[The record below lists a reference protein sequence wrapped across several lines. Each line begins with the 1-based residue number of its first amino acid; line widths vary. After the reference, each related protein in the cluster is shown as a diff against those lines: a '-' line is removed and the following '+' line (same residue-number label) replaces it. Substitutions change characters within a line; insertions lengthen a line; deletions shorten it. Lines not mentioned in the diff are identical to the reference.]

1 MSEWFEADNAPVGQ
15 GNTTAKSDVPAERDM
30 LNRLCKETIAYDCG
44 DPKRIQHFIKVHAFA
59 KLIAESEGIDAHTRF
74 VLEAAAYLHDIGI
87 HKAEDLLGDCG
98 GKNQEKLGPG
108 EAAPILERCGFSE
121 ADVQRV
127 CFLIAHHHTYTGI
140 DGADWQD
147 PPRGGHAREP
157 LRGRGGRAC
166 GTLGAR
172 ARVQDGGGQGALPPD
187 VPRAPGGHAGRVTI
201 GQRERRPTM
210 YSPSTIPSRRE
221 PVVGV

>member
-59 KLIAESEGIDAHTRF
+59 KLIAESEGIGAHVRF

-87 HKAEDLLGDCG
+87 HKAEDLFGDCG

-121 ADVQRV
+121 ADAQRV

-140 DGADWQD
+140 DGVDWQILLEAD
-147 PPRGGHAREP
+147 MLVNLFEDEAGEHAARSALERVFKTRTGRELCRQMFLE
-157 LRGRGGRAC
+157 LRASG
-166 GTLGAR
+166 
-172 ARVQDGGGQGALPPD
+172 
-187 VPRAPGGHAGRVTI
+187 
-201 GQRERRPTM
+201 E
-210 YSPSTIPSRRE
+210 
-221 PVVGV
+221 

>member
-15 GNTTAKSDVPAERDM
+15 GNTTAKSGVPADRDM

-59 KLIAESEGIDAHTRF
+59 KLIAESEGVDAHTCF

-121 ADVQRV
+121 ADAQRV

-140 DGADWQD
+140 DGVDWQILLEAD
-147 PPRGGHAREP
+147 MLVNLFEDGAAERAARSALE
-157 LRGRGGRAC
+157 
-166 GTLGAR
+166 
-172 ARVQDGGGQGALPPD
+172 RVFKTETGKELCRQMFLE
-187 VPRAPGGHAGRVTI
+187 PRASG
-201 GQRERRPTM
+201 E
-210 YSPSTIPSRRE
+210 
-221 PVVGV
+221 

>member
-59 KLIAESEGIDAHTRF
+59 KLIAESEGVDAHTRF

-121 ADVQRV
+121 ADAQRV

-140 DGADWQD
+140 DGADWQILLEAD
-147 PPRGGHAREP
+147 MLVNLFEDGAGEHAARSALERVFKTGTGRELCRQMFLEPRSSGE
-157 LRGRGGRAC
+157 
-166 GTLGAR
+166 
-172 ARVQDGGGQGALPPD
+172 
-187 VPRAPGGHAGRVTI
+187 
-201 GQRERRPTM
+201 
-210 YSPSTIPSRRE
+210 
-221 PVVGV
+221 

>member
-30 LNRLCKETIAYDCG
+30 LNRLCREAIAYDCG

-59 KLIAESEGIDAHTRF
+59 KLIAESEGVDAHTRF
-74 VLEAAAYLHDIGI
+74 VPEAAAYLHDIGI

-121 ADVQRV
+121 ADAQRV

-140 DGADWQD
+140 DGADWQILLEAD
-147 PPRGGHAREP
+147 MLVNLFEDRAGGHAARSALERVFKTEAGRE
-157 LRGRGGRAC
+157 LCRQMF
-166 GTLGAR
+166 LE
-172 ARVQDGGGQGALPPD
+172 
-187 VPRAPGGHAGRVTI
+187 PRAVTPGV
-201 GQRERRPTM
+201 
-210 YSPSTIPSRRE
+210 
-221 PVVGV
+221 

>member
-1 MSEWFEADNAPVGQ
+1 MSEWFEADSAPVGQ

-59 KLIAESEGIDAHTRF
+59 KLIAESEGVDAHTRF

-121 ADVQRV
+121 ADAQRV

-140 DGADWQD
+140 DGADWQILLEAD
-147 PPRGGHAREP
+147 MLVNLFEDGAGEHAARSALERVFKTGTGRELCRQMFLEPRSSGE
-157 LRGRGGRAC
+157 
-166 GTLGAR
+166 
-172 ARVQDGGGQGALPPD
+172 
-187 VPRAPGGHAGRVTI
+187 
-201 GQRERRPTM
+201 
-210 YSPSTIPSRRE
+210 
-221 PVVGV
+221 

>member
-15 GNTTAKSDVPAERDM
+15 GSTTAKSDVPAERDM
-30 LNRLCKETIAYDCG
+30 LNRLCREAIAYDYG

-59 KLIAESEGIDAHTRF
+59 KLIAESEGVDAHTRF
-74 VLEAAAYLHDIGI
+74 VLEAATYLHDIGI

-121 ADVQRV
+121 ADAQRV

-140 DGADWQD
+140 DGADWQILLEAD
-147 PPRGGHAREP
+147 MLVNLFEDGAGEHAARSALERVFKTEAGRELCRQMFLEPRAV
-157 LRGRGGRAC
+157 
-166 GTLGAR
+166 TLG
-172 ARVQDGGGQGALPPD
+172 V
-187 VPRAPGGHAGRVTI
+187 
-201 GQRERRPTM
+201 
-210 YSPSTIPSRRE
+210 
-221 PVVGV
+221 

>member
-15 GNTTAKSDVPAERDM
+15 GNTTDKSDVPAERDM

-121 ADVQRV
+121 ADAQRV

-140 DGADWQD
+140 DGADWQILLEAD
-147 PPRGGHAREP
+147 MLVNLFEDGAGELAARSALE
-157 LRGRGGRAC
+157 RVFKTEAGRELCRQMF
-166 GTLGAR
+166 LE
-172 ARVQDGGGQGALPPD
+172 
-187 VPRAPGGHAGRVTI
+187 PRASG
-201 GQRERRPTM
+201 E
-210 YSPSTIPSRRE
+210 
-221 PVVGV
+221 

>member
-1 MSEWFEADNAPVGQ
+1 MSEWFEADSAPVGQ

-121 ADVQRV
+121 ADAQRV

-140 DGADWQD
+140 DGADWQILLEAD
-147 PPRGGHAREP
+147 MLVNLFEDGAGERAARSALE
-157 LRGRGGRAC
+157 
-166 GTLGAR
+166 
-172 ARVQDGGGQGALPPD
+172 RVFKTEAGKELCRQMFLE
-187 VPRAPGGHAGRVTI
+187 PRASG
-201 GQRERRPTM
+201 E
-210 YSPSTIPSRRE
+210 
-221 PVVGV
+221 

>member
-15 GNTTAKSDVPAERDM
+15 GNTTDKSDVPAERDM

-59 KLIAESEGIDAHTRF
+59 KLIAESEGVDAHTRF

-121 ADVQRV
+121 ADAQRV

-140 DGADWQD
+140 DGADWQILLEAD
-147 PPRGGHAREP
+147 MLVNLFEDGAGERAARSALE
-157 LRGRGGRAC
+157 
-166 GTLGAR
+166 
-172 ARVQDGGGQGALPPD
+172 RVFKTE
-187 VPRAPGGHAGRVTI
+187 AGRELCR
-201 GQRERRPTM
+201 QMFLE
-210 YSPSTIPSRRE
+210 SRASGE
-221 PVVGV
+221 

>member
-15 GNTTAKSDVPAERDM
+15 GNMTDKSDVPAERDM

-121 ADVQRV
+121 ADAQRV

-140 DGADWQD
+140 DGADWQILLEAD
-147 PPRGGHAREP
+147 MLVNLFEDGAGERAARSALE
-157 LRGRGGRAC
+157 RVFKTEAGRELCRQMF
-166 GTLGAR
+166 LE
-172 ARVQDGGGQGALPPD
+172 
-187 VPRAPGGHAGRVTI
+187 PRASG
-201 GQRERRPTM
+201 E
-210 YSPSTIPSRRE
+210 
-221 PVVGV
+221 

>member
-1 MSEWFEADNAPVGQ
+1 MSEWFEADSAPVGQ

-59 KLIAESEGIDAHTRF
+59 KLIAESEGVDAHTRF

-121 ADVQRV
+121 ADAQRV

-140 DGADWQD
+140 DGVDWQILLEAD
-147 PPRGGHAREP
+147 MLVNLFEDGAAERAARSALERVFKTETGKELCRQMFLE
-157 LRGRGGRAC
+157 LRAV
-166 GTLGAR
+166 T
-172 ARVQDGGGQGALPPD
+172 
-187 VPRAPGGHAGRVTI
+187 PG
-201 GQRERRPTM
+201 E
-210 YSPSTIPSRRE
+210 
-221 PVVGV
+221 

>member
-15 GNTTAKSDVPAERDM
+15 GNTTAKSGVPADRDM

-59 KLIAESEGIDAHTRF
+59 KLIAESEGVDAHTCF

-121 ADVQRV
+121 ADAQRV

-140 DGADWQD
+140 DGADWQILLEAD
-147 PPRGGHAREP
+147 MLVNLFEDGAGERAARSALERVFKTETGKE
-157 LRGRGGRAC
+157 LCRQMFLESRAV
-166 GTLGAR
+166 T
-172 ARVQDGGGQGALPPD
+172 
-187 VPRAPGGHAGRVTI
+187 PG
-201 GQRERRPTM
+201 E
-210 YSPSTIPSRRE
+210 
-221 PVVGV
+221 

>member
-1 MSEWFEADNAPVGQ
+1 MSEWFEADSAPVGQ

-59 KLIAESEGIDAHTRF
+59 KLIAESEGVDAHTRF

-121 ADVQRV
+121 ADAQRV
-127 CFLIAHHHTYTGI
+127 CFLIAHHHTYTGVDGVDWQI
-140 DGADWQD
+140 LLEADMLVNLFEDGAAE
-147 PPRGGHAREP
+147 RAARSALERVFKTETGKELCRQMFLE
-157 LRGRGGRAC
+157 LRAV
-166 GTLGAR
+166 T
-172 ARVQDGGGQGALPPD
+172 
-187 VPRAPGGHAGRVTI
+187 PG
-201 GQRERRPTM
+201 E
-210 YSPSTIPSRRE
+210 
-221 PVVGV
+221 

>member
-15 GNTTAKSDVPAERDM
+15 GNTTDKSDVPAERDM

-59 KLIAESEGIDAHTRF
+59 KLIAESEGIDAHMRF

-121 ADVQRV
+121 ADAQRV
-127 CFLIAHHHTYTGI
+127 CFLIAHHHTYTDI
-140 DGADWQD
+140 DGADWQILLEAD
-147 PPRGGHAREP
+147 MLVNLFEDGAGERAARSALE
-157 LRGRGGRAC
+157 RVFKTEAGRELCRQMF
-166 GTLGAR
+166 LE
-172 ARVQDGGGQGALPPD
+172 
-187 VPRAPGGHAGRVTI
+187 PRASG
-201 GQRERRPTM
+201 E
-210 YSPSTIPSRRE
+210 
-221 PVVGV
+221 

>member
-140 DGADWQD
+140 DGADWQILLEAD
-147 PPRGGHAREP
+147 MLVNLFEDGVGERAARSALE
-157 LRGRGGRAC
+157 RVFKTEAGRELCRQMF
-166 GTLGAR
+166 LE
-172 ARVQDGGGQGALPPD
+172 
-187 VPRAPGGHAGRVTI
+187 PRAVAPGV
-201 GQRERRPTM
+201 
-210 YSPSTIPSRRE
+210 
-221 PVVGV
+221 

>member
-15 GNTTAKSDVPAERDM
+15 GNTTDKSDVPAERDM

-121 ADVQRV
+121 ADAQRV

-140 DGADWQD
+140 DGADWQILLEAD
-147 PPRGGHAREP
+147 MLVNLFEDGAGERAARSALERVFKTEAGRELCRQMFLEP
-157 LRGRGGRAC
+157 LASG
-166 GTLGAR
+166 
-172 ARVQDGGGQGALPPD
+172 
-187 VPRAPGGHAGRVTI
+187 
-201 GQRERRPTM
+201 E
-210 YSPSTIPSRRE
+210 
-221 PVVGV
+221 

>member
-15 GNTTAKSDVPAERDM
+15 GNTTAKTDVPAERDM

-59 KLIAESEGIDAHTRF
+59 KLIAESEGVDAHTRF

-121 ADVQRV
+121 ADAQRV

-140 DGADWQD
+140 DGADWQILLEAD
-147 PPRGGHAREP
+147 MLVNLFEDGAGERAARSALE
-157 LRGRGGRAC
+157 
-166 GTLGAR
+166 
-172 ARVQDGGGQGALPPD
+172 RVFKTETGKELCCQMFLE
-187 VPRAPGGHAGRVTI
+187 PRASG
-201 GQRERRPTM
+201 E
-210 YSPSTIPSRRE
+210 
-221 PVVGV
+221 

>member
-1 MSEWFEADNAPVGQ
+1 MSEWLEADNAPVGQ
-15 GNTTAKSDVPAERDM
+15 GNTTAKTDVPAERDM

-59 KLIAESEGIDAHTRF
+59 KLIAESEGVDAHTRF

-121 ADVQRV
+121 ADAQRV

-140 DGADWQD
+140 DGADWQILLEAD
-147 PPRGGHAREP
+147 MLVNLFEDGAGERAARSALE
-157 LRGRGGRAC
+157 
-166 GTLGAR
+166 
-172 ARVQDGGGQGALPPD
+172 RVFKTETGKELCCQMFLE
-187 VPRAPGGHAGRVTI
+187 PRASG
-201 GQRERRPTM
+201 E
-210 YSPSTIPSRRE
+210 
-221 PVVGV
+221 

>member
-59 KLIAESEGIDAHTRF
+59 KLIAESEGVDAHTCF

-121 ADVQRV
+121 ADAQRV
-127 CFLIAHHHTYTGI
+127 RFLIAHHHTYTGI
-140 DGADWQD
+140 DGADWQILLEAD
-147 PPRGGHAREP
+147 MLVNLFEDGAAERAARSALE
-157 LRGRGGRAC
+157 
-166 GTLGAR
+166 
-172 ARVQDGGGQGALPPD
+172 RVFKTEAGKELCRQMFLE
-187 VPRAPGGHAGRVTI
+187 PRASG
-201 GQRERRPTM
+201 E
-210 YSPSTIPSRRE
+210 
-221 PVVGV
+221 

>member
-140 DGADWQD
+140 DGADWQILLEAD
-147 PPRGGHAREP
+147 MLVNLFEDGAGERAARSALE
-157 LRGRGGRAC
+157 RVFKTEAGRELCRQMF
-166 GTLGAR
+166 LE
-172 ARVQDGGGQGALPPD
+172 
-187 VPRAPGGHAGRVTI
+187 PRASG
-201 GQRERRPTM
+201 E
-210 YSPSTIPSRRE
+210 
-221 PVVGV
+221 

>member
-15 GNTTAKSDVPAERDM
+15 GNTTAKTNVPAERDM

-59 KLIAESEGIDAHTRF
+59 KLIAESEGVDAHTRF

-121 ADVQRV
+121 ADAQRV

-140 DGADWQD
+140 DGADWQILLEAD
-147 PPRGGHAREP
+147 MLVNLFEDGAGERAARSALE
-157 LRGRGGRAC
+157 RVFKTEAGRELC
-166 GTLGAR
+166 CQMFLE
-172 ARVQDGGGQGALPPD
+172 
-187 VPRAPGGHAGRVTI
+187 PRASG
-201 GQRERRPTM
+201 E
-210 YSPSTIPSRRE
+210 
-221 PVVGV
+221 

>member
-1 MSEWFEADNAPVGQ
+1 MDGQTGADSAPAGQ
-15 GNTTAKSDVPAERDM
+15 DGKSIEPDVSAEREM

-59 KLIAESEGIDAHTRF
+59 KLIAESEGVDAHTRF

-121 ADVQRV
+121 ADAQRV

-140 DGADWQD
+140 DGVDWQILLEAD
-147 PPRGGHAREP
+147 MLVNLFEDGAGEHAARSALERVFKTEAGRE
-157 LRGRGGRAC
+157 LCRQMF
-166 GTLGAR
+166 LE
-172 ARVQDGGGQGALPPD
+172 
-187 VPRAPGGHAGRVTI
+187 PRAAG
-201 GQRERRPTM
+201 E
-210 YSPSTIPSRRE
+210 
-221 PVVGV
+221 

>member
-15 GNTTAKSDVPAERDM
+15 GNTTDKSDVPAERDM

-59 KLIAESEGIDAHTRF
+59 KLIAESEGIDAHMRF

-121 ADVQRV
+121 ADAQRV

-140 DGADWQD
+140 DGADWQILLEAD
-147 PPRGGHAREP
+147 MLVNLFEDGAGERAACSALERVFKTEAGRE
-157 LRGRGGRAC
+157 LCRQMF
-166 GTLGAR
+166 LE
-172 ARVQDGGGQGALPPD
+172 
-187 VPRAPGGHAGRVTI
+187 PRASG
-201 GQRERRPTM
+201 E
-210 YSPSTIPSRRE
+210 
-221 PVVGV
+221 

>member
-1 MSEWFEADNAPVGQ
+1 MSEWLEADNAPVGQ
-15 GNTTAKSDVPAERDM
+15 GSTTAKTDVPAERDM

-59 KLIAESEGIDAHTRF
+59 KLIAESEGVDAHTRF

-121 ADVQRV
+121 ADAQRV

-140 DGADWQD
+140 DGADWQILLEAD
-147 PPRGGHAREP
+147 MLVNLFEDGAGERAARSALE
-157 LRGRGGRAC
+157 
-166 GTLGAR
+166 
-172 ARVQDGGGQGALPPD
+172 RVFKTETGKELCCQMFLE
-187 VPRAPGGHAGRVTI
+187 PRASG
-201 GQRERRPTM
+201 E
-210 YSPSTIPSRRE
+210 
-221 PVVGV
+221 

>member
-30 LNRLCKETIAYDCG
+30 LNRLCKETVAYDCG

-59 KLIAESEGIDAHTRF
+59 KLIAESEGADAHTRF

-121 ADVQRV
+121 ADAQRV

-140 DGADWQD
+140 DGADWQILLEAD
-147 PPRGGHAREP
+147 MLVNLFEDGVGERAARSALE
-157 LRGRGGRAC
+157 
-166 GTLGAR
+166 
-172 ARVQDGGGQGALPPD
+172 RVFKTEAGKELCCQMFLE
-187 VPRAPGGHAGRVTI
+187 PRAAG
-201 GQRERRPTM
+201 E
-210 YSPSTIPSRRE
+210 
-221 PVVGV
+221 

>member
-59 KLIAESEGIDAHTRF
+59 KLIAESEGIGAHVRF

-87 HKAEDLLGDCG
+87 HKAEDLFGDCG

-140 DGADWQD
+140 DGADWQILLEAD
-147 PPRGGHAREP
+147 MLVNLFEDGAGEHAACSALERVFKTEAGRE
-157 LRGRGGRAC
+157 LCRQMF
-166 GTLGAR
+166 LE
-172 ARVQDGGGQGALPPD
+172 
-187 VPRAPGGHAGRVTI
+187 PRASG
-201 GQRERRPTM
+201 E
-210 YSPSTIPSRRE
+210 
-221 PVVGV
+221 

>member
-15 GNTTAKSDVPAERDM
+15 GNTTAELDVPTERDM

-59 KLIAESEGIDAHTRF
+59 KLIAESEGVDAHTRF

-121 ADVQRV
+121 ADAQRV
-127 CFLIAHHHTYTGI
+127 RFLIAHHHTYTGI
-140 DGADWQD
+140 DGADWQILLEAD
-147 PPRGGHAREP
+147 MLVNLFEDGAGERAARSALE
-157 LRGRGGRAC
+157 RVFKTETGRELCRQMF
-166 GTLGAR
+166 LE
-172 ARVQDGGGQGALPPD
+172 
-187 VPRAPGGHAGRVTI
+187 PRASS
-201 GQRERRPTM
+201 E
-210 YSPSTIPSRRE
+210 
-221 PVVGV
+221 

>member
-15 GNTTAKSDVPAERDM
+15 GNTTDKSDVPAERDM

-59 KLIAESEGIDAHTRF
+59 KLIAESEGIDAHMRF

-121 ADVQRV
+121 ADAQRV

-140 DGADWQD
+140 DGVDWQILLEAD
-147 PPRGGHAREP
+147 MLVNLFEDGAGERAARSALE
-157 LRGRGGRAC
+157 
-166 GTLGAR
+166 
-172 ARVQDGGGQGALPPD
+172 RVFKTETGKELCRQMFLE
-187 VPRAPGGHAGRVTI
+187 PRAVTPGV
-201 GQRERRPTM
+201 
-210 YSPSTIPSRRE
+210 
-221 PVVGV
+221 

>member
-15 GNTTAKSDVPAERDM
+15 DGKSIEPDVPAEREM

-59 KLIAESEGIDAHTRF
+59 KLIAESEGVDAHTRF

-121 ADVQRV
+121 ADAQRV

-140 DGADWQD
+140 DGADWQILLEAD
-147 PPRGGHAREP
+147 MLVNLFEDGAGERAARSALE
-157 LRGRGGRAC
+157 
-166 GTLGAR
+166 
-172 ARVQDGGGQGALPPD
+172 RVFKTE
-187 VPRAPGGHAGRVTI
+187 AGRELCRQMFLELRAVT
-201 GQRERRPTM
+201 P
-210 YSPSTIPSRRE
+210 
-221 PVVGV
+221 GV

>member
-1 MSEWFEADNAPVGQ
+1 MSEWFEADSAPVGQ

-30 LNRLCKETIAYDCG
+30 LNRLCKEAIAYDCG
-44 DPKRIQHFIKVHAFA
+44 DSKRIQHFIKVHAFA
-59 KLIAESEGIDAHTRF
+59 KLIAESEGVDAHTRF

-121 ADVQRV
+121 ADAQRV

-140 DGADWQD
+140 DGADWQILLEAD
-147 PPRGGHAREP
+147 MLVNLFEDGAGERAARSALE
-157 LRGRGGRAC
+157 
-166 GTLGAR
+166 
-172 ARVQDGGGQGALPPD
+172 RVFKTETGKELCRQMFLE
-187 VPRAPGGHAGRVTI
+187 PRAAG
-201 GQRERRPTM
+201 E
-210 YSPSTIPSRRE
+210 
-221 PVVGV
+221 

>member
-59 KLIAESEGIDAHTRF
+59 KLIAESEGIGAHVRF

-87 HKAEDLLGDCG
+87 HKAEDLFGDCG

-121 ADVQRV
+121 ADAQRV

-140 DGADWQD
+140 DGVDWQILLEAD
-147 PPRGGHAREP
+147 MLVNLFEDEAGEHAARSALERVFKTERGKE
-157 LRGRGGRAC
+157 LC
-166 GTLGAR
+166 CQMFLE
-172 ARVQDGGGQGALPPD
+172 
-187 VPRAPGGHAGRVTI
+187 PRAAG
-201 GQRERRPTM
+201 E
-210 YSPSTIPSRRE
+210 
-221 PVVGV
+221 